1 MPVSI
6 DGDQERQRRE
16 LEERLARRRKLA
28 REHTEGMTAKNLR
41 ELAAEIEQEI
51 RSLDPSPD

>member
-1 MPVSI
+1 MPDSI

-16 LEERLARRRKLA
+16 LEERLASCRKLA
-28 REHTEGMTAKNLR
+28 REYTEGMTAKNLR

-51 RSLDPSPD
+51 RSLDP